1 MTIEFTKPNRR
12 LERLVGGTLPQYMP
26 NDLAIKTAA
35 AVEGAKD
42 AAHEGMLQEIEALW
56 TLVDGN
62 AEQTPQHV
70 EDIYFRAHDLRGLC
84 STVGEKMLAG
94 IAEALCT
101 YIDETQSRKL
111 TPRSNIIWLHA
122 SSLMRAAQDK
132 DTSEAL
138 GQYLIESLCALR
150 KKELDAPCPK
160 DCNCSMSPD
169 AETKKRRC
177 SNAT

>member
-12 LERLVGGTLPQYMP
+12 LEQLVGGPMPQNMP
-26 NDLAIKTAA
+26 SDLAIKTAA
-35 AVEGAKD
+35 AVEGAID
-42 AAHEGMLQEIEALW
+42 AAHQGMLEEIEALW
-56 TLVDGN
+56 SLVDGN
-62 AEQTPQHV
+62 AEQTTQDV
-70 EDIYFRAHDLRGLC
+70 EEIYFRAHDLRGLC
-84 STVGEKMLAG
+84 STVGDKILAG

-101 YIDETQSRKL
+101 YIDETNARKL

-169 AETKKRRC
+169 TEAKKR
-177 SNAT
+177 